1 MAISLNVQPEEVIKN
16 GGRITELSGDF
27 KAQLDNVK
35 TANENLKSGWAGQ
48 VSQSYSTKVS
58 EQITQLEQL
67 YSALAE
73 IGENITNIGTAYK
86 NVRENYTQK

>member
-35 TANENLKSGWAGQ
+35 TANE
-48 VSQSYSTKVS
+48 T
-58 EQITQLEQL
+58 
-67 YSALAE
+67 
-73 IGENITNIGTAYK
+73 
-86 NVRENYTQK
+86 